1 MSITVRLRESC
12 YLYLLNDKLVA
23 FMFKLE
29 KNIKRLLQVEG
40 INFIT
45 FLKGKSI

>member
-12 YLYLLNDKLVA
+12 YLYLLNDKYVA

-29 KNIKRLLQVEG
+29 NIIKK
-40 INFIT
+40 T
-45 FLKGKSI
+45 TTS